1 MKITHVLVK
10 NFFPKFF
17 LFISILILSY
27 LIYRS
32 EFVWNG
38 LNRNYYFPYYI
49 FSIFLFIFSIV
60 SFFLNKKIK
69 LYLGI
74 ISISFVTALY
84 LFEFFYINLKKTKIN
99 PDNISEYETKTGKKY
114 DTRSKLQ
121 FYKDKKKNEEIVVA
135 VNPVSFI
142 QSGFKN
148 KKIFKLSGISNS
160 KTINCNENGYYSIY
174 LSDRYG
180 FNNPDEMWDSKEIEY
195 MVVGDSFTQGQ
206 CVNRPHDIPSVLR
219 NLSKSSVLNLGYG
232 GNGPLIEY
240 AVIREYIQPNVKNI
254 LWIYYEN
261 DLQDLKKEIQSPILS
276 RYLENLFFSQNLKDK
291 QDLINEIN
299 KNIISHYFTYSFH
312 IINFIKLYNTR
323 ETIRYYFSNK
333 NKINLSGKIK
343 NNYDD
348 INFKIFE
355 KILLNSKNLAKKNN
369 SNFYF
374 IYLPNPRSVYNYRKG
389 KMNKEYLMIK
399 KIIKKLNIKSIYL
412 DDELFNK
419 IDDPMNLVP
428 FKNSG
433 HYTVNGYKII
443 SELIYKKI
451 KEIN

>member
-1 MKITHVLVK
+1 MK

-17 LFISILILSY
+17 LIISSLILSY
-27 LIYRS
+27 VLYRS
-32 EFVWNG
+32 EIAWNG
-38 LNRNYYFPYYI
+38 LNRNYYYPYYI
-49 FSIFLFIFSIV
+49 FSIFLVIFSIV

-84 LFEFFYINLKKTKIN
+84 LFEFFYTNLKKTKIN

-142 QSGFKN
+142 QSEIKN
-148 KKIFKLSGISNS
+148 KIFKLSGISNS

-180 FNNPDEMWDSKEIEY
+180 FNNPDAMWDSKEIEY
-195 MVVGDSFTQGQ
+195 MVVGDSFTHGQ
-206 CVNRPHDIPSVLR
+206 CVNRPHDIPSILR
-219 NLSKSSVLNLGYG
+219 SLSKSAVLNLGYG

-240 AVIREYIQPNVKNI
+240 AVLREYIQPNVKNI

-276 RYLENLFFSQNLKDK
+276 KYLENLFFFQNLKEK
-291 QDLINEIN
+291 QDLIDEIN
-299 KNIISHYFTYSFH
+299 KNIISQYFQYSFH
-312 IINFIKLYNTR
+312 IIKFIKLYNTR
-323 ETIRYYFSNK
+323 ETIRYYFSKK
-333 NKINLSGKIK
+333 NKINLSEEEK
-343 NNYDD
+343 NNLDE
-348 INFKIFE
+348 INFKNFE
-355 KILLNSKNLAKKNN
+355 KILSNSKNLAKKNN

-374 IYLPNPRSVYNYRKG
+374 IYLPNPRSVHNYRMG
-389 KMNKEYLMIK
+389 KMNNDYLRIK

-412 DDELFNK
+412 DDELFSK
-419 IDDPMNLVP
+419 IDDPMNLIP
-428 FKNSG
+428 FGNGG
-433 HYTVNGYKII
+433 HYTVSGYKII

-451 KEIN
+451 KESN

>member
-1 MKITHVLVK
+1 MK

-17 LFISILILSY
+17 LIISSLILSY
-27 LIYRS
+27 VLYRS
-32 EFVWNG
+32 EIVWNG
-38 LNRNYYFPYYI
+38 LNRNYYYPYYI
-49 FSIFLFIFSIV
+49 FSIIFFIFSIV

-121 FYKDKKKNEEIVVA
+121 FYKDKKKNEEIFVT

-142 QSGFKN
+142 QSDIKN

-219 NLSKSSVLNLGYG
+219 SLSKGAVLNLGYG

-240 AVIREYIQPNVKNI
+240 AVLREYIQPNVKNI

-276 RYLENLFFSQNLKDK
+276 KYLENLSFSQNLKDK
-291 QDLINEIN
+291 QDLIDEIN
-299 KNIISHYFTYSFH
+299 KNIISHYFKYSFH
-312 IINFIKLYNTR
+312 IINFIKLYDTR

-333 NKINLSGKIK
+333 KKINLSEKIK

-348 INFKIFE
+348 NNFKFFE

-374 IYLPNPRSVYNYRKG
+374 IYLPNPRLVYNYRMG
-389 KMNKEYLMIK
+389 KMNKEYLTIK
-399 KIIKKLNIKSIYL
+399 KIIKKLNINSIYL
-412 DDELFNK
+412 EDELSNI
-419 IDDPMNLVP
+419 IDDPMKLIP

-433 HYTVNGYKII
+433 HYTVSGYKII

-451 KEIN
+451 KESN